1 MESKAM
7 VESTNNVQ
15 LPTAKEA
22 YALSK
27 AREKKVQGEVLEKE
41 WEMIVAVIKKSIDSG
56 NTECSVNQPLF
67 DGTIIRLKELG
78 YRVITEDYRYP
89 WDCET
94 IIKWGGIGSWWKKI
108 ISSFTLY

>member
-1 MESKAM
+1 MTEF
-7 VESTNNVQ
+7 TNNVQ

-27 AREKKVQGEVLEKE
+27 EREKKVQGEAIEKE
-41 WEMIVAVIKKSIDSG
+41 WEMIVAVIKESIDLG
-56 NTECSVNQPLF
+56 ITECSVNRPLF
-67 DGTIIRLKELG
+67 DETIKRLKDLG
-78 YRVITEDYRYP
+78 YGVITEDYRYP

-108 ISSFTLY
+108 ISSFINYYRE

>member
-1 MESKAM
+1 MAEF
-7 VESTNNVQ
+7 TNNVQ

-27 AREKKVQGEVLEKE
+27 EREKKVQGEVLEKE
-41 WEMIVAVIKKSIDSG
+41 WEMIVVAIKKSIDSG
-56 NTECSVNQPLF
+56 DTECSVNRPLF
-67 DGTIIRLKELG
+67 DETIRRLKELG

-89 WDCET
+89 WDCGT

-108 ISSFTLY
+108 ISSFINYYRE